1 MADGSRSDPLLTVIG
16 VREGIVVMSTWA
28 RIVAVFAAAAL
39 LAGLSARDA
48 EAVPRC
54 YAAVEGIATSTGLFG
69 AGSAKARAKARG
81 NWQAAARRLHGR
93 RYTNFRMAQ
102 DVRWDCKK
110 GAILLA
116 KCVVVAKPCRY

>member
-1 MADGSRSDPLLTVIG
+1 MF
-16 VREGIVVMSTWA
+16 VMSTKA

-39 LAGLSARDA
+39 VAGWSASEGNA
-48 EAVPRC
+48 APRC
-54 YAAVEGIATSTGLFG
+54 YSAVEGIATSTGLLG

-81 NWQAAARRLHGR
+81 NWQVAARRLHGR
-93 RYTNFRMAQ
+93 RYANFGMAQ
-102 DVRWDCKK
+102 DVRWGCKK

>member
-1 MADGSRSDPLLTVIG
+1 
-16 VREGIVVMSTWA
+16 MSTRA

-39 LAGLSARDA
+39 VAGLSARGADA
-48 EAVPRC
+48 APRC
-54 YAAVEGIATSTGLFG
+54 YSAVEGIATSTGLLG
-69 AGSAKARAKARG
+69 AGSAKARAKARL
-81 NWQAAARRLHGR
+81 NWQAAAHRLHGR

-116 KCVVVAKPCRY
+116 KCVVVARPCRY

>member
-1 MADGSRSDPLLTVIG
+1 MF
-16 VREGIVVMSTWA
+16 VMSTKA
-28 RIVAVFAAAAL
+28 RIVAVFAAAVL
-39 LAGLSARDA
+39 VAGLSVKDA

-54 YAAVEGIATSTGLFG
+54 YSAVEGIATSTGLLG

-81 NWQAAARRLHGR
+81 NWQVAARRLHGH
-93 RYTNFRMAQ
+93 RYANFGMAQ

>member
-1 MADGSRSDPLLTVIG
+1 MNTK
-16 VREGIVVMSTWA
+16 A

-39 LAGLSARDA
+39 ATGLSARAA
-48 EAVPRC
+48 EAAPRC

-81 NWQAAARRLHGR
+81 NWQGAAHRLYGR
-93 RYTNFRMAQ
+93 RYVNFRMAQ